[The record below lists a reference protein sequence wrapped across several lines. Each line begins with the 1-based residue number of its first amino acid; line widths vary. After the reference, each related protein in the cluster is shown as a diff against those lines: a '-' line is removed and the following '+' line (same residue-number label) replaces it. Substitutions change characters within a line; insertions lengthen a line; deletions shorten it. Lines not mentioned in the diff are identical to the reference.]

1 MKTNN
6 EVALAILCAGLLVPF
21 SVLAQQGMAMPPP
34 AIQAIDTHLQQTRTR
49 EQREAMEFKNTALV
63 SPRPATYGQSGGS
76 VKNPVVKKPK
86 AVQSTIQDLDNE
98 ALFDR
103 PGPIRADN
111 KLSGRPTK

>member
-1 MKTNN
+1 MKTN
-6 EVALAILCAGLLVPF
+6 EVALAVLSAGLLIPF
-21 SVLAQQGMAMPPP
+21 PVLAQQGMVIPPP

-49 EQREAMEFKNTALV
+49 EQREAMEYKNTPPV
-63 SPRPATYGQSGGS
+63 PPRPAAYGQSGGS

-86 AVQSTIQDLDNE
+86 AVQSTIQDLDDQ

-111 KLSGRPTK
+111 KSPRRPTK